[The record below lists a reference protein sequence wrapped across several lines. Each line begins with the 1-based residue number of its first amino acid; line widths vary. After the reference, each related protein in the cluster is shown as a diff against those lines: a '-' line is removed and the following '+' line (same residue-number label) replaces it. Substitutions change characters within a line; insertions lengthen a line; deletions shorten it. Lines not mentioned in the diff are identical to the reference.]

1 MITFLTKN
9 HIPYKEYI
17 PLSNFTGMNQI
28 GILPLIVY
36 PETIEQ
42 LKSIYLKAITDKLSF
57 DILGGITNTYLSNN
71 YQRDIIIVTTKLK
84 GIEKTNETIWVECG
98 YSLTKIAWELSSEGI
113 TGYEGFIGIP
123 GTIGAAAINNSG
135 AFNTSI
141 SNIVKKVKILTPQG
155 NVTDLTNKELK
166 YTNRNSILKR
176 NLGKGIV
183 LYVELNTTNKDNVDN
198 ILNRIKIYNAFR
210 KTQVDGKRKSLGSIF
225 VSSSLKE
232 IGRRHK
238 IAIFTKK
245 VINQPI
251 KFFFHNTRINTFLD
265 FLFLGKPSLA
275 KHCDNLNRF
284 CWQKNTKEDDFME
297 YLNYM
302 QKLAG
307 NQLKLEIEIRK

>member
-210 KTQVDGKRKSLGSIF
+210 KTQVDGLSKNKKSRNVLILVLWKKNLIGWLITFF
-225 VSSSLKE
+225 V
-232 IGRRHK
+232 K
-238 IAIFTKK
+238 IAILCRLPISLRLLDTK
-245 VINQPI
+245 ILP
-251 KFFFHNTRINTFLD
+251 R
-265 FLFLGKPSLA
+265 LFRLPSTCVL
-275 KHCDNLNRF
+275 
-284 CWQKNTKEDDFME
+284 
-297 YLNYM
+297 
-302 QKLAG
+302 
-307 NQLKLEIEIRK
+307 RKAL

>member
-141 SNIVKKVKILTPQG
+141 SNIVKK
-155 NVTDLTNKELK
+155 
-166 YTNRNSILKR
+166 
-176 NLGKGIV
+176 
-183 LYVELNTTNKDNVDN
+183 
-198 ILNRIKIYNAFR
+198 
-210 KTQVDGKRKSLGSIF
+210 
-225 VSSSLKE
+225 
-232 IGRRHK
+232 
-238 IAIFTKK
+238 
-245 VINQPI
+245 
-251 KFFFHNTRINTFLD
+251 
-265 FLFLGKPSLA
+265 
-275 KHCDNLNRF
+275 
-284 CWQKNTKEDDFME
+284 
-297 YLNYM
+297 
-302 QKLAG
+302 
-307 NQLKLEIEIRK
+307 

>member
-198 ILNRIKIYNAFR
+198 ILNRI
-210 KTQVDGKRKSLGSIF
+210 L
-225 VSSSLKE
+225 SSTYKC
-232 IGRRHK
+232 
-238 IAIFTKK
+238 
-245 VINQPI
+245 N
-251 KFFFHNTRINTFLD
+251 
-265 FLFLGKPSLA
+265 FLGA
-275 KHCDNLNRF
+275 DNK
-284 CWQKNTKEDDFME
+284 Q
-297 YLNYM
+297 
-302 QKLAG
+302 
-307 NQLKLEIEIRK
+307 